1 MVYSIRRMFL
11 LANVLAMSVFGAVFV
26 FRRLLLEPADSFR
39 SYVLVLRAA
48 SLYFCLLWLNYIECI
63 RTHDSISAS
72 DSKFTIAIVLST
84 RIYYRGIQILANLQ
98 HFGWYLA
105 LAAHAQKQL
114 FISFLWKL
122 RHIAGFSVDILTI
135 KGCLQYFSL
144 YRRRIYAIFLFPI
157 YFNILIFKV
166 CHTMNCIRW
175 IFAPSFK
182 FIRQSV
188 R

>member
-48 SLYFCLLWLNYIECI
+48 SLYFCLLWLNYIKCI
-63 RTHDSISAS
+63 RTHDWFKVYHNHRSQHLDLLQI
-72 DSKFTIAIVLST
+72 
-84 RIYYRGIQILANLQ
+84 IQILANLQ

-114 FISFLWKL
+114 FISFWWKL
-122 RHIAGFSVDILTI
+122 RHIAGFSGDILTI

-144 YRRRIYAIFLFPI
+144 YCLGIGHISTSDLFWPI
-157 YFNILIFKV
+157 DL
-166 CHTMNCIRW
+166 
-175 IFAPSFK
+175 
-182 FIRQSV
+182 QSMLLV
-188 R
+188 VVAAAAEEV